1 VTQVLA
7 HTLHDGDGNGNGNE
21 APALVLL
28 HAFPLS
34 SRTWDPLLPHL
45 RDWRVLTIDL
55 PGLGDSDVPGVPPSM
70 AVVAAMVA
78 ATMTAA
84 GIDAATVLGLSTG
97 GYVALQLAADH
108 PDRVTALALSSTS
121 VGVGAPDEPEQRRR
135 DAARLREQD
144 SMAPVA
150 DSADDALGAT
160 ARRER
165 PDLLEAVRAI
175 VAATS
180 PAGAA
185 WIADAIATREPRTA
199 TLAAFGGPV
208 LLLFGEEDTATPPDR
223 ELPAME
229 GARRGDERT
238 RAARLPRTGHLTATE
253 RPVAVAG
260 ELSWLHAHAGK

>member
-1 VTQVLA
+1 MTEVLA
-7 HTLHDGDGNGNGNE
+7 HTLHGDGG
-21 APALVLL
+21 APVLVLL

-45 RDWRVLTIDL
+45 REWRVLTIDL
-55 PGLGDSDVPGVPPSM
+55 PGLGASGVPTTAPSM
-70 AVVAAMVA
+70 AAVASLVA

-84 GIDAATVLGLSTG
+84 GVEAATVLGLSTG

-121 VGVGAPDEPEQRRR
+121 VGVGAPDDPEQRRR
-135 DAARLREQD
+135 DAARLRAED
-144 SMAPVA
+144 SIGPVA
-150 DSADDALGAT
+150 DSEDDALGAT
-160 ARRER
+160 SRREQ
-165 PDLLEAVRAI
+165 PELLEAVREIIAD
-175 VAATS
+175 TS
-180 PAGAA
+180 AAGAA
-185 WIADAIATREPRTA
+185 WLAEAIATRAPRA
-199 TLAAFGGPV
+199 DTLEAFAGPV

-238 RAARLPRTGHLTATE
+238 RVARLPRTGHLTATE

-260 ELSWLHAHAGK
+260 ELSWLRAHAGT